1 MNNNRQ
7 NGTTE
12 SPEIQHNQ
20 KVECEI
26 INSDTFRDIRFV
38 NRTIEENTVTG
49 YHPEP

>member
-1 MNNNRQ
+1 MNNTHQNR
-7 NGTTE
+7 TTE

-26 INSDTFRDIRFV
+26 TNSDTFCAMFV
-38 NRTIEENTVTG
+38 NRTIEENTVAG